1 MCYFQELQLRSTL
14 NDQTLQYVRSLERRI
29 IEQELANS
37 STTNSSTGNVDA
49 QSGGANNTA
58 NNSSGTNTTNV
69 NTSTSSS
76 EIFSGRPEAVVRA
89 LQILEVREQLERD
102 RAGNSSISPEQMDD
116 GEKALL
122 REMCN
127 VVWRKLEENPNG
139 PSVEPI

>member
-1 MCYFQELQLRSTL
+1 MNADGQS
-14 NDQTLQYVRSLERRI
+14 SG
-29 IEQELANS
+29 AN
-37 STTNSSTGNVDA
+37 
-49 QSGGANNTA
+49 NNTA
-58 NNSSGTNTTNV
+58 NNSSGTSNTNI

-139 PSVEPI
+139 PNIEPL